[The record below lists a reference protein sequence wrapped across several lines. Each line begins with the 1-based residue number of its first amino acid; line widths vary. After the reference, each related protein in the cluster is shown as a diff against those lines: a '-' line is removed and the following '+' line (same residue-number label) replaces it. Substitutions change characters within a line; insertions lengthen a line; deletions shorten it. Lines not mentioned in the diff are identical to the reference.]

1 MRFIS
6 KKSYIIIV
14 NNNGG
19 KMRKIS
25 FFILISFIIV
35 GIVSAQTITV
45 TSPNGGESWQKGTSH
60 NITWTSSG
68 ITTGTFTV
76 RLFDGTT
83 NIGIIQAG
91 IPCTDGAHSIPWIVG
106 NLAGGGT
113 ASSGS
118 NFKIKVRQASLAP
131 KDFSNAP
138 FTISEVVGPTES
150 ITVTNPHT
158 GDIWYKGDTKTITWT
173 KTGTMDSNVKIS
185 LRDST
190 STTNI
195 LDITNSTLND
205 GNFSW
210 EIPTLVTPG
219 NYVIRVRTMDNEV
232 YGDSELFS
240 IKKKFTFPSIKK
252 TKTQHIPLCTIKEV
266 NPIFTTSDKVTFR
279 VKYSFSPSA
288 AISVAGRPARYH
300 LVAYVPNSKS
310 AGRLYF
316 SCTAS
321 TFQGIPIGQE
331 KLYAIDVIYGSD
343 RNQPPIF
350 KSGTVEFVILSIYNS
365 EKPVCS
371 KKIDFYH
378 EWHH

>member
-1 MRFIS
+1 
-6 KKSYIIIV
+6 
-14 NNNGG
+14 
-19 KMRKIS
+19 MRKLS

-45 TSPNGGESWQKGTSH
+45 TSPNGGENWIKGTTH

-68 ITTGTFTV
+68 ITSGTFTV

-118 NFKIKVRQASLAP
+118 NYLVKIRQASLAP
-131 KDFSNAP
+131 KDFSDAP
-138 FTISEVVGPTES
+138 FTITEPGGEPPTGS

-158 GDIWYKGDTKTITWT
+158 GSNWCKGSTYTIQWT
-173 KTGTMDSNVKIS
+173 KTGTMDSNVKIK
-185 LRDST
+185 LRNST
-190 STTNI
+190 STAVVI
-195 LDITNSTLND
+195 DIISFIPNNGSY
-205 GNFSW
+205 SW
-210 EIPTLVTPG
+210 LIPASVSPG

-232 YGDSELFS
+232 YGDSESFS
-240 IKKKFTFPSIKK
+240 IKKKFTFPSIKE
-252 TKTQHIPLCTIKEV
+252 TKTQPIPLCTIKEV
-266 NPIFTTSDKVTFR
+266 NPIFTTSDKVTFQ

-288 AISVAGRPARYH
+288 AISIADRPARYR

-331 KLYAIDVIYGSD
+331 KLYTIDVIYGSD